1 MRNLKVKVNTAKGR
15 TTSSTRWLQRQLNDP
30 FVKEA
35 KLQGFRSRSA
45 FKLLEI
51 DDKFNLLKK
60 GYNVLDLGCA
70 PGGWCQ
76 VAAQKVGVKS
86 SENLVVGLDLKQ
98 CEAIV
103 GVTFFEIDFLDERQF
118 LGFENSI
125 DRKFNVILSDMA
137 PNSTGHKKTDNLQIM
152 ALVEAA
158 TDFVMKHLKQDGSFV
173 AKVLDAGAGPEIQR
187 LVNKNFE
194 KVINFKP
201 KASRSDSS
209 EKYLIAI
216 GFNNLHK
223 D

>member
-35 KLQGFRSRSA
+35 KIQGFRSRSA

-51 DDKFNLLKK
+51 DDKFNLLRK

-76 VAAQKVGVKS
+76 VAARKVGVKS

-103 GVTFFEIDFLDERQF
+103 GVTFFEIDFLDEGQF
-118 LGFENSI
+118 LEFENSI
-125 DRKFNVILSDMA
+125 DKKFNVILSDMA

-209 EKYLIAI
+209 ERYLVAI
-216 GFNNLHK
+216 GFK
-223 D
+223 Q

>member
-15 TTSSTRWLQRQLNDP
+15 TISSTRWLQRQLNDP

-35 KLQGFRSRSA
+35 KIKGFRSRSA

-51 DDKFNLLKK
+51 DNKFNLLKK
-60 GYNVLDLGCA
+60 GYNVLDLGSA

-103 GVTFFEIDFLDERQF
+103 GVKFFEIDFLDEEQF
-118 LGFENSI
+118 LEFENSI
-125 DRKFNVILSDMA
+125 DKKFNVILSDMA

-158 TDFVMKHLKQDGSFV
+158 TDFAMKHLKQDGSFV

-209 EKYLIAI
+209 ERYLVAI
-216 GFNNLHK
+216 GFK
-223 D
+223 Q

>member
-35 KLQGFRSRSA
+35 KIQGFRSRSA

-51 DDKFNLLKK
+51 DDKFNLLRK

-103 GVTFFEIDFLDERQF
+103 GVTFFEIDFLDEGQF
-118 LGFENSI
+118 LEFENSI
-125 DRKFNVILSDMA
+125 DKKFNVILSDMA

-173 AKVLDAGAGPEIQR
+173 VKVLDAGAGPEIQR
-187 LVNKNFE
+187 LVNKNFQ

-209 EKYLIAI
+209 ERYLVAI
-216 GFNNLHK
+216 GFRQ
-223 D
+223 

>member
-1 MRNLKVKVNTAKGR
+1 MRNLKVKVKSAKGR

-35 KLQGFRSRSA
+35 RLQGLRSRSA

-51 DDKFNLLKK
+51 DKKFNLLKK
-60 GYNVLDLGCA
+60 GHKVLDLGCA

-76 VAAQKVGVKS
+76 VAAKKVEVNS
-86 SENLVVGLDLKQ
+86 TENLVTGLDIKQ

-103 GVTFFEIDFLDERQF
+103 GVTFFETDFLDEGQF
-118 LGFENSI
+118 LKFENSL
-125 DRKFNVILSDMA
+125 DKKFNVILSDMA
-137 PNSTGHKKTDNLQIM
+137 PNATGHKKTDNLQIM

-158 TDFVMKHLKQDGSFV
+158 TDFAVKFLKRDGSFV

-187 LVNKNFE
+187 LVNKKFE

-209 EKYLIAI
+209 ERYLVAI
-216 GFNNLHK
+216 GFK
-223 D
+223 EGV

>member
-1 MRNLKVKVNTAKGR
+1 MRNLKVKVKSAKGR

-35 KLQGFRSRSA
+35 RLQGFRSRSA

-51 DDKFNLLKK
+51 DSKFNLFKK
-60 GYNVLDLGCA
+60 GYRVLDLGCA

-76 VAAQKVGVKS
+76 VAAKKVGVKS
-86 SENLVVGLDLKQ
+86 SENLVTGLDLKQ

-103 GVTFFEIDFLDERQF
+103 GVTFFEIDFLDEGQF
-118 LGFENSI
+118 LKFEKSLEN
-125 DRKFNVILSDMA
+125 KFDVILSDMA
-137 PNSTGHKKTDNLQIM
+137 PNATGHKKTDNLQIM

-158 TDFVMKHLKQDGSFV
+158 TDFAVNFLKKDGSFV
-173 AKVLDAGAGPEIQR
+173 AKVLDAGAGPEIQK
-187 LVNKNFE
+187 LVNKKFE

-209 EKYLIAI
+209 ERYLVAI
-216 GFNNLHK
+216 GFK
-223 D
+223 EGE

>member
-35 KLQGFRSRSA
+35 KIQGFRSRSA

-51 DDKFNLLKK
+51 DNKFNLLKK

-103 GVTFFEIDFLDERQF
+103 GVTFFEIDFLDEGQF
-118 LGFENSI
+118 LEFENSI
-125 DRKFNVILSDMA
+125 DKKFNVILSDMA
-137 PNSTGHKKTDNLQIM
+137 PNATGHKKTDNLQIM

-158 TDFVMKHLKQDGSFV
+158 TDFALKHLKQDGSFV

-187 LVNKNFE
+187 LFNKNFE

-209 EKYLIAI
+209 ERYLVAI
-216 GFNNLHK
+216 GFK
-223 D
+223 Q

>member
-35 KLQGFRSRSA
+35 KIRGFRSRSA

-103 GVTFFEIDFLDERQF
+103 GVSFFEIDFLDEGQF
-118 LGFENSI
+118 LEFENSI
-125 DRKFNVILSDMA
+125 DKKFNVILSDMA

-209 EKYLIAI
+209 ERYLVAT
-216 GFNNLHK
+216 GFK
-223 D
+223 Q

>member
-1 MRNLKVKVNTAKGR
+1 MRNLKVKVKSARGR
-15 TTSSTRWLQRQLNDP
+15 TTSSTRWLKRQLNDP

-51 DDKFNLLKK
+51 DNKFNLLKK
-60 GYNVLDLGCA
+60 GHHVLDLGCA

-76 VAAQKVGVKS
+76 VAAQKVGTKS

-98 CEAIV
+98 CEAIL
-103 GVTFFEIDFLDERQF
+103 GVTFFETDFLDEGQF
-118 LGFENSI
+118 LKFKNSL
-125 DRKFNVILSDMA
+125 DKKFNIILSDMA
-137 PNSTGHKKTDNLQIM
+137 PNSTGHKKTDNLQII

-158 TDFVMKHLKQDGSFV
+158 TDFAINYLKRNGSFI

-187 LVNKNFE
+187 LVNKKFE

-201 KASRSDSS
+201 KASRSGSS
-209 EKYLIAI
+209 ERYLVAI
-216 GFNNLHK
+216 GFK
-223 D
+223 Q

>member
-1 MRNLKVKVNTAKGR
+1 MRNLKVKVKSAKGR

-35 KLQGFRSRSA
+35 RLQGFRSRSA
-45 FKLLEI
+45 FKLVEI
-51 DDKFNLLKK
+51 DNKFNLLKK
-60 GYNVLDLGCA
+60 GYRVLDLGCA

-76 VAAQKVGVKS
+76 VAAKKVGVNF
-86 SENLVVGLDLKQ
+86 SENLVTGLDLKQ

-103 GVTFFEIDFLDERQF
+103 GVAFFETDFLDEGQF
-118 LGFENSI
+118 LKFEKSLEN
-125 DRKFNVILSDMA
+125 KFDVILSDMA
-137 PNSTGHKKTDNLQIM
+137 PNATGHKKTDNLQIM

-158 TDFVMKHLKQDGSFV
+158 TDFAVKFLKQDGSFV

-187 LVNKNFE
+187 LVNKKFE

-209 EKYLIAI
+209 ERYLVAI
-216 GFNNLHK
+216 GFK
-223 D
+223 EGE

>member
-1 MRNLKVKVNTAKGR
+1 MRNLKVKVKSAKGR

-35 KLQGFRSRSA
+35 RLQGYRSRSA

-51 DDKFNLLKK
+51 DNKFNLLKK
-60 GYNVLDLGCA
+60 GHNVLDLGCA

-76 VAAQKVGVKS
+76 VAAKKVEVNS
-86 SENLVVGLDLKQ
+86 RENLVTGLDIKQ

-103 GVTFFEIDFLDERQF
+103 GVTFFETAFLDEGQF
-118 LGFENSI
+118 LKFENSL
-125 DRKFNVILSDMA
+125 DKKFNVILSDMA
-137 PNSTGHKKTDNLQIM
+137 PNATGHKKTDNLQIM

-158 TDFVMKHLKQDGSFV
+158 TDFAVKFLKRDGSFV

-187 LVNKNFE
+187 LVNKKFE

-209 EKYLIAI
+209 ERYLVAI
-216 GFNNLHK
+216 GFK
-223 D
+223 EGV

>member
-1 MRNLKVKVNTAKGR
+1 MRNLKVKVKSAKGR

-35 KLQGFRSRSA
+35 RLQGLRSRSA

-51 DDKFNLLKK
+51 DKKFNLLKK
-60 GYNVLDLGCA
+60 GHKVLDLGCA

-86 SENLVVGLDLKQ
+86 SENLVIGLDLKQ
-98 CEAIV
+98 CEAIM
-103 GVTFFEIDFLDERQF
+103 GVTFFKTDFLDEGQF
-118 LGFENSI
+118 LKFENSLEK
-125 DRKFNVILSDMA
+125 KFNVILSDMA
-137 PNSTGHKKTDNLQIM
+137 PNATGHKKTDNLQII

-158 TDFVMKHLKQDGSFV
+158 TDFAVKFLKQDGSFV
-173 AKVLDAGAGPEIQR
+173 AKVLDAGAGPEIQK
-187 LVNKNFE
+187 LVNKKFE

-209 EKYLIAI
+209 ERYLVAI
-216 GFNNLHK
+216 GFK
-223 D
+223 EGE

>member
-35 KLQGFRSRSA
+35 KIQGFRSRSA

-51 DDKFNLLKK
+51 DNKFNLFKK

-76 VAAQKVGVKS
+76 VAARKVGVKS

-103 GVTFFEIDFLDERQF
+103 GVTFFEIDFLDEEQF
-118 LGFENSI
+118 LEFENSI
-125 DRKFNVILSDMA
+125 DKKFNVILSDMA
-137 PNSTGHKKTDNLQIM
+137 PNATGHKKTDNLQIM

-158 TDFVMKHLKQDGSFV
+158 TDFALKHLKQDGSFV
-173 AKVLDAGAGPEIQR
+173 AKVLDAGASPEIQR
-187 LVNKNFE
+187 LVKKNFE

-209 EKYLIAI
+209 ERYLVAI
-216 GFNNLHK
+216 GFK
-223 D
+223 Q

>member
-1 MRNLKVKVNTAKGR
+1 MRNLKVKVKSAKGR
-15 TTSSTRWLQRQLNDP
+15 TTASTRWLQRQLNDP

-35 KLQGFRSRSA
+35 RLRGYRSRSA

-51 DDKFNLLKK
+51 DNKFNLLKK
-60 GYNVLDLGCA
+60 GHKVLDLGCA

-76 VAAQKVGVKS
+76 VAAKKVEVNS
-86 SENLVVGLDLKQ
+86 SENLVTGLDIKQ

-103 GVTFFEIDFLDERQF
+103 GVTFFETDFLDEGQF
-118 LGFENSI
+118 LKFENSL
-125 DRKFNVILSDMA
+125 DKKFNVILSDMA
-137 PNSTGHKKTDNLQIM
+137 PNATGHKKTDNLQIM

-158 TDFVMKHLKQDGSFV
+158 TDFAVKFLKRDGSFV

-187 LVNKNFE
+187 LVNAKFE

-209 EKYLIAI
+209 ERYLVAI
-216 GFNNLHK
+216 GFK
-223 D
+223 EGV

>member
-15 TTSSTRWLQRQLNDP
+15 TISSTRWLQRQLNDP

-35 KLQGFRSRSA
+35 KIQGFRSRSA

-51 DDKFNLLKK
+51 DNKFNLLKK
-60 GYNVLDLGCA
+60 GYSVLDLGSA

-103 GVTFFEIDFLDERQF
+103 GVTFFEIDFLDEGQF

-125 DRKFNVILSDMA
+125 DNKFNVILSDMA

-158 TDFVMKHLKQDGSFV
+158 TDFALKHLKEDGSFV

-209 EKYLIAI
+209 ERYLVAI
-216 GFNNLHK
+216 GFK
-223 D
+223 Q

>member
-15 TTSSTRWLQRQLNDP
+15 TISSTRWLQRQLNDP

-35 KLQGFRSRSA
+35 KIKGFRSRSA

-51 DDKFNLLKK
+51 DNKFNLLKK

-76 VAAQKVGVKS
+76 VAARKVGVKS

-103 GVTFFEIDFLDERQF
+103 GVKFFEIDFLDEGQF
-118 LGFENSI
+118 LEFEQAI
-125 DRKFNVILSDMA
+125 DKKFNVILSDMA
-137 PNSTGHKKTDNLQIM
+137 PNATGHKKTDNLQIM

-158 TDFVMKHLKQDGSFV
+158 TDFALKHLKQDGSFV

-187 LVNKNFE
+187 LFNKNFE

-209 EKYLIAI
+209 ERYLVAI
-216 GFNNLHK
+216 GFK
-223 D
+223 Q

>member
-15 TTSSTRWLQRQLNDP
+15 TISSTRWLQRQLNDP

-35 KLQGFRSRSA
+35 KIQGFRSRSA

-51 DDKFNLLKK
+51 DNKFNLLKK
-60 GYNVLDLGCA
+60 GYNVLDLGSA

-98 CEAIV
+98 CEAIM
-103 GVTFFEIDFLDERQF
+103 GVTFFEIDFLDEEQF
-118 LGFENSI
+118 LEFENSI
-125 DRKFNVILSDMA
+125 DKKFNVILSDMA

-158 TDFVMKHLKQDGSFV
+158 TDFAMKHLKQDGSFV

-187 LVNKNFE
+187 LVNKNFQ

-209 EKYLIAI
+209 ERYLVAI
-216 GFNNLHK
+216 GFK
-223 D
+223 K

>member
-15 TTSSTRWLQRQLNDP
+15 TISSTRWLQRQLNDP

-35 KLQGFRSRSA
+35 KIKGFRSRSA

-51 DDKFNLLKK
+51 DNKFNLLKK
-60 GYNVLDLGCA
+60 GYSVLDLGSA

-103 GVTFFEIDFLDERQF
+103 GVTFFEIDFLDEEQF
-118 LGFENSI
+118 LEFENSI
-125 DRKFNVILSDMA
+125 DKKFNVILSDMA
-137 PNSTGHKKTDNLQIM
+137 PNSTGHKKTDNIQIM

-158 TDFVMKHLKQDGSFV
+158 TDFAMKHLKQDGSFV

-209 EKYLIAI
+209 ERYLVAI
-216 GFNNLHK
+216 GFK
-223 D
+223 Q

>member
-35 KLQGFRSRSA
+35 KIRGFRSRSA

-103 GVTFFEIDFLDERQF
+103 GVTFFEIDFLDEGQF
-118 LGFENSI
+118 LEFENSI
-125 DRKFNVILSDMA
+125 DKKFNVILSDMA

-173 AKVLDAGAGPEIQR
+173 VKVLDAGAGPEIQR
-187 LVNKNFE
+187 LVNKNFQ

-209 EKYLIAI
+209 ERYLVAI
-216 GFNNLHK
+216 GFK
-223 D
+223 Q